1 MAYGKINFSRTVLV
15 NIPAA
20 AEGKRDY
27 YRDAKEP
34 GLLICVTS
42 TGIKSFQVYLKQD
55 GSPARVTLGHFS
67 ASLADSVEIPR
78 DCSHSTFLSNNPELN
93 VRMARALA
101 ALVKIDLKAG
111 VRPADVKR
119 AKRDELTLGE
129 LFDEYVNRHLIPEKK
144 KRIQETKDNFARYLG
159 EVIPTPQRYG
169 PPRSKTPGSV
179 NWQNRKLSTISKGQ
193 VQKLK
198 TDLAGQSSRH
208 CANRAV
214 EMLRAMFNKAIQ
226 WELFNKSNPAA
237 GVELYS
243 CPSRGRFLQ
252 ADELQRIFE
261 SFAEE
266 ENQDIRDYMLLAF
279 TTGARK
285 GNLTAMRWADVHL
298 DRAQWLIP
306 SKVSKNNERMVI
318 PLVSEAVA
326 ILRNRKPVG
335 KAEFVFPGHGKSGH
349 LQDVKSAWKRILD
362 RDELKQ
368 LAKRI
373 RHSGAAFKYPLQKV
387 KGQRD
392 HTSNLETMGESLE
405 RAREIALEI
414 NIDTD
419 GARVN
424 DTRVHDIRRTLG
436 SWQAAAGASLH
447 IIGKSLGHKDVES
460 TAIYARLNIDPVR
473 DSMQVA
479 THAMFVAGGLLPKAE
494 VIQIEG
500 AKKKRVT

>member
-1 MAYGKINFSRTVLV
+1 MANGKINFSRTVLM

-42 TGIKSFQVYLKQD
+42 TGIKSFQVYIKQD
-55 GSPARVTLGHFS
+55 GSPARVTLGRFS
-67 ASLADSVEIPR
+67 ASLADSVELPR

-129 LFDEYVNRHLIPEKK
+129 LFDEYVNRHLIPERK

-169 PPRSKTPGSV
+169 PPRAKTPGSA

-226 WELFNKSNPAA
+226 WELFNKSNPAT
-237 GVELYS
+237 GIELYS
-243 CPSRGRFLQ
+243 CPSR
-252 ADELQRIFE
+252 
-261 SFAEE
+261 
-266 ENQDIRDYMLLAF
+266 
-279 TTGARK
+279 
-285 GNLTAMRWADVHL
+285 
-298 DRAQWLIP
+298 
-306 SKVSKNNERMVI
+306 
-318 PLVSEAVA
+318 
-326 ILRNRKPVG
+326 
-335 KAEFVFPGHGKSGH
+335 
-349 LQDVKSAWKRILD
+349 
-362 RDELKQ
+362 
-368 LAKRI
+368 
-373 RHSGAAFKYPLQKV
+373 
-387 KGQRD
+387 
-392 HTSNLETMGESLE
+392 
-405 RAREIALEI
+405 
-414 NIDTD
+414 
-419 GARVN
+419 
-424 DTRVHDIRRTLG
+424 
-436 SWQAAAGASLH
+436 
-447 IIGKSLGHKDVES
+447 
-460 TAIYARLNIDPVR
+460 
-473 DSMQVA
+473 
-479 THAMFVAGGLLPKAE
+479 
-494 VIQIEG
+494 
-500 AKKKRVT
+500 